1 MYLPLQYGES
11 VGVADWFQSFCA
23 VFHIP
28 TGAAEAEEA
37 SPSSKPSRRRG
48 KKQQQGSSQV
58 NCLPAARP
66 ALPMSARSPSPQPC
80 IKQLGMPHVEGNCQN
95 AFGLRPGYF
104 YSVRSK

>member
-48 KKQQQGSSQV
+48 KKQQQSSSQV
-58 NCLPAARP
+58 NFRLP
-66 ALPMSARSPSPQPC
+66 LPIQPSRLMQ
-80 IKQLGMPHVEGNCQN
+80 QLGAPSG
-95 AFGLRPGYF
+95 
-104 YSVRSK
+104 